1 MTKTN
6 FWIKKTSKQKR
17 QFVIY
22 LALILI
28 AVSILSILIFA
39 RDIFGQEVGDQILGE
54 GNANGF
60 VSLWKMMVNSSSRWF
75 ATIIVLTV
83 SFLAYFFLNV
93 LIKAITLKGR
103 KAQTI
108 GSLITSCIKYLTIL
122 IAAGFI
128 LTTWGVDVTSIV
140 AGLGILTLIIGLG
153 CQSLISDVVSGI
165 FIVFDDY
172 FSVGDIVIIDGFRG
186 EVVSIGLKSTQLCD
200 VGGNLKS
207 ISNSQIISCV
217 NLSHGPSLVTSTIN
231 INYQEDLEHVEA
243 IIAKNLPTI
252 SKNLPKLATPI
263 AYKGVTSFGNAGIG
277 LLFAATCQEDDRYQV
292 GRDMNRDLY
301 LMLKKNG
308 ISLTYNEIVV
318 NKGEKITTILA
329 NEEEKKAS
337 RKINSLNREV
347 QIKTNS
353 KKKPFIERAKEAV
366 KEESDN
372 LKIT

>member
-1 MTKTN
+1 MNKTN

-17 QFVIY
+17 QFIIY
-22 LALILI
+22 LSLTLI
-28 AVSILSILIFA
+28 AVSILGILIFA

-60 VSLWKMMVNSSSRWF
+60 VSLWKMIVGSSSRWF
-75 ATIIVLTV
+75 ATIIVLTT

-153 CQSLISDVVSGI
+153 CQSLISDIVSGI

-207 ISNSQIISCV
+207 IS
-217 NLSHGPSLVTSTIN
+217 STIN

-243 IIAKNLPTI
+243 IIAKNLPGI
-252 SKNLPKLATPI
+252 SKNLPKLSSPI

-277 LLFAATCQEDDRYQV
+277 LLFAATCQEDDRYQI

-318 NKGEKITTILA
+318 NKGEKITTSIA
-329 NEEEKKAS
+329 NEEEKKVS
-337 RKINSLNREV
+337 KKLNSLNREV

-372 LKIT
+372 LKIK